1 MSGETDGRASPPSN
15 AGSVA
20 SVYSARTAASTYAT
34 EALSAEMKAELV
46 RIILYRKMSGTM
58 RESRALVRSVNA
70 CQRAEAALLL
80 VEVATSALDE
90 IAEGDVPQGNG
101 AGNEVELL
109 LEIQE
114 RDRKM
119 LEMNTRC
126 EEAEALRQEAENAV
140 LKMSSRCE
148 EAEKLRSECVHM
160 LELGAEKDESLDCLR
175 EEIARMKKGA
185 HG

>member
-1 MSGETDGRASPPSN
+1 VGIRHGSSFRRDESRTGEN
-15 AGSVA
+15 
-20 SVYSARTAASTYAT
+20 Y
-34 EALSAEMKAELV
+34 LV
-46 RIILYRKMSGTM
+46 QMNNRKMTGTM

-101 AGNEVELL
+101 AGNEMELL

-119 LEMNTRC
+119 LDMNGAARK
-126 EEAEALRQEAENAV
+126 Q
-140 LKMSSRCE
+140 SR
-148 EAEKLRSECVHM
+148 
-160 LELGAEKDESLDCLR
+160 
-175 EEIARMKKGA
+175 
-185 HG
+185 

>member
-1 MSGETDGRASPPSN
+1 MGIRHGSSFRRDESRTGEN
-15 AGSVA
+15 
-20 SVYSARTAASTYAT
+20 Y
-34 EALSAEMKAELV
+34 LV
-46 RIILYRKMSGTM
+46 QMNNRKMTGTM

-101 AGNEVELL
+101 AGNEMELL

-119 LEMNTRC
+119 LEMNARC

-140 LKMSSRCE
+140 LKMSARCE

-160 LELGAEKDESLDCLR
+160 LELGAEKDERS
-175 EEIARMKKGA
+175 
-185 HG
+185 

>member
-1 MSGETDGRASPPSN
+1 MNLLPAMSGGTEEEGTTSR
-15 AGSVA
+15 AGSIDPIA
-20 SVYSARTAASTYAT
+20 SSGRTPEWAYAT

-46 RIILYRKMSGTM
+46 RIILYRKMTGTM

-90 IAEGDVPQGNG
+90 IAEGDVDG
-101 AGNEVELL
+101 AGNELELL
-109 LEIQE
+109 QEIQQ

-119 LEMNTRC
+119 LEMSARC
-126 EEAEALRQEAENAV
+126 QEAEALRQEAENAV
-140 LKMSSRCE
+140 LKMSARCE

-160 LELGAEKDESLDCLR
+160 LELGAEKDERS
-175 EEIARMKKGA
+175 
-185 HG
+185 